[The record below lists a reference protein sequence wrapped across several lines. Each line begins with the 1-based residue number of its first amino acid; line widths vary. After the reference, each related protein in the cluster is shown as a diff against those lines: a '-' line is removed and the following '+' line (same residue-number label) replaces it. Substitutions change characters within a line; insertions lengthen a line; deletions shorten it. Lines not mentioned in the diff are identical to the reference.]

1 MFKVGTVEFV
11 MVKECHIEIKVNAH
25 GYGVISGIVSYS
37 NEERVMRLM
46 HSEQT
51 EQIVY
56 TDVENKQKILF
67 SGLIESIAIHKE
79 GRLLETKIVLVGATK
94 QLDVVKKTRAFQD
107 LSISYGNLL
116 EYMNM
121 SCNNGMIPC
130 VDMEKTIDDLI
141 VQYHET
147 DWEFLKRLASRFHTC
162 LYPNVSMKE
171 MACHFG
177 IPKLKNNKNIE
188 IIDYRVDC
196 AYSEYREKKE
206 NGIEELMEE
215 DCWIY
220 KITTRNAVELA
231 EEIDV
236 KGMALWVRSVV
247 ISLEMGELIYT
258 CELVRKKGLAS
269 VRKYNEKIIGASL
282 DAYVVE
288 SNADKVKVH
297 ISCDAKK
304 DSVNGKWFLYSTVFS
319 SPDGTG
325 WYCMPEEND
334 RVRLYFPDEKEEN
347 GYIIS
352 SVHENIRQSN
362 EYQENARTNPDN
374 KSICTRFGKQ
384 IELTPTKIS
393 ITNNQGMQIVLDD
406 TAGIQM
412 ISDKDIVMESQG
424 TINIVSASDTVSMAA
439 LDAIEL
445 KQGNSKIMLKDNIIV
460 EGAKFKVQ

>member
-11 MVKECHIEIKVNAH
+11 MVKDCHIEIKVNAH
-25 GYGVISGIVSYS
+25 GYGIISGIVSCS
-37 NEERVMRLM
+37 DEEEVMRLM
-46 HSEQT
+46 HSEQI

-56 TDVENKQKILF
+56 TNFENKQKILF
-67 SGLIESIAIHKE
+67 SGLVERIAIHKE
-79 GRLLETKIVLVGATK
+79 GRLLEAQIVLVGATK

-107 LSISYGNLL
+107 LSMSYGNLL

-121 SCNNGMIPC
+121 AYKNGIIPC
-130 VDMEKTIDDLI
+130 VDVEKTMDNLI

-147 DWEFLKRLASRFHTC
+147 DWEFLKRLASKFHTC
-162 LYPNVSMKE
+162 LYPNVFMKE
-171 MACHFG
+171 MVCYFG
-177 IPKLKNNKNIE
+177 LPKLKNNKNIE
-188 IIDYRVDC
+188 IIDYCVDC

-206 NGIEELMEE
+206 NGVEELIEE
-215 DCWIY
+215 DCWTY

-231 EEIDV
+231 EEINV
-236 KGMALWVRSVV
+236 KGIALWVRSVV
-247 ISLEMGELIYT
+247 ISLEMGELIYI
-258 CELVRKKGLAS
+258 CELVRKRGLAS
-269 VRKYNEKIIGASL
+269 VSRYNEKIIGASL
-282 DAYVVE
+282 DAYVME
-288 SNADKVKVH
+288 ANADKVKVH

-304 DSVNGKWFLYSTVFS
+304 ELVNGKWFLYSTVFS

-352 SVHENIRQSN
+352 SVHEDIGNAN

-374 KSICTRFGKQ
+374 KSICTKFGKQ
-384 IELTPTKIS
+384 IELTPTKIA

-406 TAGIQM
+406 NAGIQM
-412 ISDKDIVMESQG
+412 ISDKDIVMESQK

-439 LDAIEL
+439 LEAIEL

>member
-1 MFKVGTVEFV
+1 MFRVGTVEFAI
-11 MVKECHIEIKVNAH
+11 VKECNIEIKVNSH
-25 GYGVISGIVSYS
+25 GYGVISGIIPCSD
-37 NEERVMRLM
+37 EEKVIRLM
-46 HSEQT
+46 HSEQI

-56 TDVENKQKILF
+56 TNAENNQKILF
-67 SGLIESIAIHKE
+67 SGLIESVTIHKE
-79 GRLLETKIVLVGATK
+79 GRLLETKVVLVGATK
-94 QLDVVKKTRAFQD
+94 QLDIVRRIRTFQD
-107 LSISYGNLL
+107 VSISYGQLL

-121 SCNNGMIPC
+121 SYAGEIIPC
-130 VDMEKTIDDLI
+130 VSVEKSIDDLI

-162 LYPNVSMKE
+162 LYPDVNMKK
-171 MACHFG
+171 MVCHFG
-177 IPKLKNNKNIE
+177 IPKLKNTGNVE
-188 IIDYRVDC
+188 ISSYRVDC

-206 NGIEELMEE
+206 NGIEDLIEE

-220 KITTRNAVELA
+220 KITTRNAVGLA
-231 EEIDV
+231 EEINMQ
-236 KGMALWVRSVV
+236 GMALWVRSVV
-247 ISLEMGELIYT
+247 ISLKMGEVLYT

-269 VRKYNEKIIGASL
+269 VRKYNEKLIGASL
-282 DAYVVE
+282 DAYVVKA
-288 SNADKVKVH
+288 NADKVKVH
-297 ISCDAKK
+297 IPWDAKK
-304 DSVNGKWFLYSTVFS
+304 DPTNGKWFLYSTVFS

-352 SVHENIRQSN
+352 SVHENIGQAN

-424 TINIVSASDTVSMAA
+424 AINIISASDTVSMAA
-439 LDAIEL
+439 LDTIEL